1 MSNKNE
7 EIKKKVK
14 NTVIA
19 TTTAA
24 SVVVGGLYSNPSEII
39 NPKPVVMQLDENF
52 DEQIE
57 VREKTPS
64 DKIKDIISGMPLAVR
79 VGVGIPLWIVGWII
93 ITLIRQAVIP
103 NIQIIL
109 VCVLIGLLFAGT
121 AVAIGK
127 MINPDV
133 SWKRFL
139 NKKTLIM
146 ICLTV
151 LLAGALYYFIPK
163 VMPENVQYLHQIVI
177 AMCSIS
183 LACVSAQL
191 IHDFKSMEP
200 YRIIAVTDDNL
211 TIESK

>member
-1 MSNKNE
+1 MSNNNE

-64 DKIKDIISGMPLAVR
+64 DKVKDFISGMPLAIR

-93 ITLIRQAVIP
+93 ITLVRQAVIP

-109 VCVLIGLLFAGT
+109 VCALIGLLFAGT

-127 MINPDV
+127 MINPNV

-146 ICLTV
+146 ISLTV
-151 LLAGALYYFIPK
+151 VLAGALYYFVPK
-163 VMPENVQYLHQIVI
+163 IMPENNQYLHQIVI

-183 LACVSAQL
+183 LACVATQL

-200 YRIIAVTDDNL
+200 DTIIAVTDDNL